1 MVTDSA
7 QQRTIALPQVPT
19 GVFARAAS
27 QVRQFICGL
36 HGHDA
41 LLHFEEG
48 RMSLQCTSCGYET
61 PGWDLKGVP
70 AGSEAMD
77 RQRRVVR
84 LPLVSQRRVA

>member
-1 MVTDSA
+1 MVTDTT
-7 QQRTIALPQVPT
+7 QTRTIAASDLPT

-61 PGWDLKGVP
+61 PGWDLNGVP
-70 AGSEAMD
+70 ARSEAPKTA
-77 RQRRVVR
+77 RHIVR